1 MADERQ
7 HQKHCEATRPN
18 AFRLGRRNFE
28 SRSSLGPTIRE
39 CCKKNCN
46 GGKDPPAD
54 TVQTPNLQE
63 LQELHPARGQLSR
76 ASKAAERT
84 ARRDYL
90 FQLWET
96 DANSHFKK
104 ERKPR
109 AVSKVTVAKKGH
121 VKSRLAQG
129 RPTVCV
135 GKNGASQDAIDEIE
149 KQLKRKEMVKVRI
162 LKSALAN
169 EEAKQVAMKIAE
181 QTEASL
187 VEVRGHTFMLYKLDK
202 K

>member
-1 MADERQ
+1 MTGERQ
-7 HQKHCEATRPN
+7 NQKYCEATRSN
-18 AFRLGRRNFE
+18 AFRLGGRNFE

-39 CCKKNCN
+39 RSKKNCD
-46 GGKDPPAD
+46 GGEDPPAY

-63 LQELHPARGQLSR
+63 LQELHPARLQLSR

-121 VKSRLAQG
+121 VKRRLAQG

-135 GKNGASQDAIDEIE
+135 GKNGASKDAIDEIE

-162 LKSALAN
+162 LKSALAQ

-181 QTEASL
+181 QTESSL
-187 VEVRGHTFMLYKLDK
+187 VEVRGHTFMLYKPDK